1 MFIYKKDLNDFI
13 LYWKIILNY
22 KNFKWFYGTKEE
34 KDELLDIMKDN
45 IYKLEIKENSYC
57 VFSDPNDVAR
67 MESRTF
73 ICSKNESDAGITNNW
88 HEPNDMFYNIL
99 FSKLKNVMKNR
110 TMYIVPF
117 AMGNNENTLY
127 GIQITDQPYVCLS
140 LSIMCRLGRNILDK
154 MDKFI
159 PCIHTSGNH
168 PENLK
173 WGCCDEKYITHFPDG
188 IDKDLNSSY
197 IISYGSS
204 YGGNALLNKK
214 CFGLRIASK
223 IAYNEGW
230 LAEHCLILRII
241 SPTGEIKHILGA
253 FPSSCGKTNLAMI
266 EPNEEL
272 KKLGWKFETIGDDIA
287 WIYPKNGSLYAF
299 NPENGFFGVSNGTNE
314 KTNNNA
320 IKMLEKDCIFTNC
333 AVYFNDDNKLDV
345 WWEGKTKEPPNKFL
359 NWKEE
364 ENILPASHP
373 NARYTCPITNCPILS
388 KDYEKM
394 VKIDAIMF
402 GGRRSD
408 TIPLISKAENIY
420 KGIFYGASLSS
431 EQTSANSEAVIGN
444 IRFDPMAMKPF
455 IGYDIND
462 YFKHWIDVI
471 EKLENPPD
479 FYLVNWFRK
488 ENNKFLWKGFNEN
501 SLILKWIFR
510 NSNYRNLK
518 SSFGFHPPKE
528 KLNLTTEEWNKLF
541 YTDNEKKEIHK
552 NNIKEF
558 FDKLKNVPNKLY
570 NVINTI

>member
-1 MFIYKKDLNDFI
+1 MPSFNIVKKSKPSESFR
-13 LYWKIILNY
+13 
-22 KNFKWFYGTKEE
+22 
-34 KDELLDIMKDN
+34 
-45 IYKLEIKENSYC
+45 
-57 VFSDPNDVAR
+57 VA
-67 MESRTF
+67 S
-73 ICSKNESDAGITNNW
+73 
-88 HEPNDMFYNIL
+88 
-99 FSKLKNVMKNR
+99 VM
-110 TMYIVPF
+110 
-117 AMGNNENTLY
+117 G
-127 GIQITDQPYVCLS
+127 
-140 LSIMCRLGRNILDK
+140 
-154 MDKFI
+154 KF
-159 PCIHTSGNH
+159 
-168 PENLK
+168 
-173 WGCCDEKYITHFPDG
+173 
-188 IDKDLNSSY
+188 DLNSNKIEETFVGNIELPKKWQVGLIVGASGTGKTTIAKELFPKSY
-197 IISYGSS
+197 ITNFKYKAESILDDMPKDKSIDEIVKTFNAVGFSSPPSWLKSYSVLNNGQKMRVDLA
-204 YGGNALLNKK
+204 NALLNKK

-266 EPNEEL
+266 DPNEEL

-408 TIPLISKAENIY
+408 TIPLISKAENIH

-455 IGYDIND
+455 IGYNIND

-501 SLILKWIFR
+501 SLILKWIFK
-510 NSNYRNLK
+510 NSNYRNHK

-541 YTDNEKKEIHK
+541 YTDNEKKKIHK

-558 FDKLKNVPNKLY
+558 FNELKNVPDKLY
-570 NVINTI
+570 DVINTI